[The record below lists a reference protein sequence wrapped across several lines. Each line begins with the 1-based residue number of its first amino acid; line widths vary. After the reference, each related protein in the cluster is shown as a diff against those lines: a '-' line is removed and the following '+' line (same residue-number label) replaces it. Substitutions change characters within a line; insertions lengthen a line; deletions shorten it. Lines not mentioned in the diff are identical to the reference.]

1 MPQRSCPTD
10 LERRCVD
17 IVASVEPRPATD
29 SDTLAAQAVYS
40 ATAAVDLVHTACA
53 LNPFLEALL
62 DGAAAHP
69 ITARLPRRAVALGHR
84 GVLPTAGPTYM
95 ALIAPELLTLARFI
109 QTPRAVAP
117 WQLVIDMAEALG
129 AGVPWR
135 DGYRD
140 PRVVAGPLRTQ
151 RLAGEDFPRPVRR
164 TVTGWRSL
172 QRNVP
177 AQPCAVSHLR

>member
-17 IVASVEPRPATD
+17 IVASVGPRPATD

-129 AGVPWR
+129 AEAERYSSSRPEFLGETAIEILEWWR
-135 DGYRD
+135 
-140 PRVVAGPLRTQ
+140 GPYGRNAW
-151 RLAGEDFPRPVRR
+151 RAKISHVR
-164 TVTGWRSL
+164 
-172 QRNVP
+172 
-177 AQPCAVSHLR
+177 